1 MRFQTSQQMKLG
13 QHMKLAP
20 RMIQSMEILQMPLA
34 ELRERIEQELESNPT
49 IELTEIEPIQ
59 GDRNDDV
66 DGVPTSDQEL
76 SIDPE
81 SASDFARLDDYTNAN
96 PDAAENTYSDSKMTR
111 DYEDLPRT
119 RTSSGERD
127 AKIDAMASAP
137 ARAASLTDQLLD
149 QWSLSEVEDRLRI
162 LGEVIIQ
169 NLDDDGY
176 LRTSY
181 EELGDRATQ
190 SVKALEP
197 TEADWE
203 LALQAV
209 QLLLEPAGVGAR
221 DARECLLI
229 QIDMLADR
237 MGEDRDDEITVTTES
252 LEVARRLV
260 AEFFEELMKNKL
272 PKVAAKSGYDL
283 SKINIGI
290 DVLRRLS
297 LSPARRL
304 VSEAPSTVI
313 PDGIVEYDEEE
324 DRYFAYLSDGRLPD
338 VQINMEYA
346 KMSADKS
353 VPTKDRTFLKKNLSN
368 AQWLIDAVGQ
378 RQHTLLRVIN
388 AVVDEQRDYFDYG
401 PEALKPLPMKTISDR
416 LGIHVATVSRAVSE
430 KYIMTPRGVV
440 PLRGFFSGGLAT
452 ESGEDV
458 SANSVK
464 ASIADL
470 IEGED
475 KSKPFSDEAIV
486 KQLKERG
493 IEIARRTVAKYRDQ
507 LGLPTARMRKQF

>member
-13 QHMKLAP
+13 QSMKLAP
-20 RMIQSMEILQMPLA
+20 RMIQSMEILQMPLS
-34 ELRERIEQELESNPT
+34 ELAERIEQELESNPT
-49 IELTEIEPIQ
+49 IELTEIDPSQAERSDDQ
-59 GDRNDDV
+59 VSSADR
-66 DGVPTSDQEL
+66 EL
-76 SIDPE
+76 TIDPE
-81 SASDFARLDDYTNAN
+81 SASDFERLDDYTNAN

-111 DYEDLPRT
+111 DYDDLPRT
-119 RTSSGERD
+119 RVSSGERD

-137 ARAASLTDQLLD
+137 ARDASLTDQLLD
-149 QWSLSEVEDRLRI
+149 QWALTDIDDRVRM
-162 LGEVIIQ
+162 LGEVII
-169 NLDDDGY
+169 NSLDEDGY
-176 LRTSY
+176 LRT
-181 EELGDRATQ
+181 GFVDIADRASQQIKETQ
-190 SVKALEP
+190 PS
-197 TEADWE
+197 EADWE

-209 QLLLEPAGVGAR
+209 QLLLEPSGVGAR

-229 QIDMLADR
+229 QIDTLADR
-237 MGEDRDDEITVTTES
+237 LGEQRDDEITVS
-252 LEVARRLV
+252 RDALDVARRLV
-260 AEFFEELMKNKL
+260 AEFFDELMKNKL
-272 PKVAAKSGYDL
+272 PKVAAKSGFDL
-283 SKINIGI
+283 DQINVGI

-304 VSEAPSTVI
+304 VADAPQAVT

-324 DRYFAYLSDGRLPD
+324 DRYIAYLTDGRLPD
-338 VQINMEYA
+338 VQINKEYA
-346 KMSADKS
+346 RMSADKG
-353 VPTKDRTFLKKNLSN
+353 VPKEDRAFLKTNLSN

-378 RQHTLLRVIN
+378 RRHTLLRVIN

-401 PEALKPLPMKTISDR
+401 PEALKPLPMKTIADR

-440 PLRGFFSGGLAT
+440 ALRGFFSGGLAT

-458 SANSVK
+458 SANAVK
-464 ASIADL
+464 AAIGDL

-475 KSKPFSDEAIV
+475 KAKPFSDEAIV

-507 LGLPTARMRKQF
+507 LGVPTARMRKQF